1 MNWLSML
8 GGQQQPQTMDNPMQA
23 QQAYQRAMEQ
33 QARAQQMQQ
42 SVPNFQG
49 GGAAGWVSLLANM
62 LGGRKLEARAD
73 ESVSQ
78 ALSKMQ
84 EFDTAAKQQQ
94 QQEAM
99 AAEEKKFQRELE
111 RDRRKQEEIA
121 KNRDKSPEFQNGF
134 WVDKSTGKTTPV
146 PEYLAAQEKLR
157 AAGRTSVTVNGNG
170 LPPTGF
176 EKALDKKDAE
186 FYDTL
191 RTQAQSAAGTLDNLK
206 IIKGVLQNT
215 QTGKTQELLAQAGQ
229 YLGTD
234 LGTDMQT
241 FNVAARPLF
250 LNMAEQMK
258 GALSDK
264 DREILQQ
271 ASPSFGI
278 DPKANA
284 VVIGILERAAN
295 RAQSTFADADAY
307 AQKNRGLRGWSPAT
321 AAPSAA
327 SATNGPPAGG
337 APAPGTVVDGKRFKG
352 GDPYNPA
359 SWE

>member
-111 RDRRKQEEIA
+111 RDRKKAEEAA
-121 KNRDKSPEFQNGF
+121 KNRAPSEFAQLLESLPEDQR
-134 WVDKSTGKTTPV
+134 
-146 PEYLAAQEKLR
+146 QR
-157 AAGRTSVTVNGNG
+157 AALIKAG
-170 LPPTGF
+170 LAPQAQAPQQPRNPTEF
-176 EKALDKKDAE
+176 ELRMAQAKALGATPEQLQQMALGSSAATVTPERREDAKLQTSRLKDAE
-186 FYDTL
+186 E
-191 RTQAQSAAGTLDNLK
+191 RARAAQKTLDNVTRMEELMKGGLSTGPMDQYLPGRDRGLFDSLAADLNLSTLRQNFGGNPTEGERVANAATLPGSQQYEDNNRQQLARLRNEAQGK
-206 IIKGVLQNT
+206 IDEYKSMASGQRQPGTQDATPMVAVNP
-215 QTGKTQELLAQAGQ
+215 QTGERLVLRNGQ
-229 YLGTD
+229 W
-234 LGTDMQT
+234 
-241 FNVAARPLF
+241 VS
-250 LNMAEQMK
+250 E
-258 GALSDK
+258 
-264 DREILQQ
+264 
-271 ASPSFGI
+271 
-278 DPKANA
+278 
-284 VVIGILERAAN
+284 
-295 RAQSTFADADAY
+295 
-307 AQKNRGLRGWSPAT
+307 
-321 AAPSAA
+321 
-327 SATNGPPAGG
+327 
-337 APAPGTVVDGKRFKG
+337 
-352 GDPYNPA
+352 
-359 SWE
+359 